1 MNKYQNGKIY
11 KIVDVGYNKCYIG
24 STCEELSPRM
34 ARHRYMFTQ
43 HSTKGKESYR
53 SCNCLFEEFG
63 VENVK
68 IEEIEKYPCN
78 DRDELLARE
87 GYYIQNTDCNNK
99 KVAGRTFKGW
109 YNDNRDKC
117 LENLKSNYSK
127 NIEDRKAYKS
137 TPFKCECGSIVSL
150 SHKARHLKSLKHQTY
165 LNQQSQQT

>member
-1 MNKYQNGKIY
+1 MKSKYRNGKIY
-11 KIVDVGYNKCYIG
+11 KLVDVGYNKCYIG
-24 STCEELSPRM
+24 STIETLSNRR
-34 ARHRYMFTQ
+34 AKHVY
-43 HSTKGKESYR
+43 SYKVWCNGKPMLKCSAFDI
-53 SCNCLFEEFG
+53 FEEFG

-137 TPFKCECGSIVSL
+137 TPFKCECG
-150 SHKARHLKSLKHQTY
+150 T
-165 LNQQSQQT
+165 